1 VAPPPPNSASQILV
15 SAERATLAVELLD
28 LRNAEGVV
36 CVALF
41 GSAQGFPGD
50 PDQALRSGCF
60 EIVEQPLVLTF
71 PNLSHGFYAIAV
83 HHDENEDGK
92 LNCNGFGIPKEG
104 FGFSGNPSIWKGA
117 PSFERSAFE
126 FSSSQTQVSI
136 TMKYLLR

>member
-1 VAPPPPNSASQILV
+1 MAPPPPHSASPIL
-15 SAERATLAVELLD
+15 ATERATLSVELLD
-28 LRNAEGVV
+28 LRNADGVV

-41 GSAQGFPGD
+41 GSAPGFPSD

-71 PNLSHGFYAIAV
+71 PNLPHGFYAIAV

-92 LNCNGFGIPKEG
+92 LNCNGLGIPKEG

-117 PSFERSAFE
+117 PSFDRAAFE
-126 FSSSQTQVSI
+126 FSSLQATVSI